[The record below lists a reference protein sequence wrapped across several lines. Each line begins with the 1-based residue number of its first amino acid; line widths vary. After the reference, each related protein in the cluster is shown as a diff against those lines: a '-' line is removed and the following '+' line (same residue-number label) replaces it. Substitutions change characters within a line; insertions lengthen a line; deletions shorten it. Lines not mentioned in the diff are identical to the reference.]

1 MLLPVQ
7 QFKDFINSYA
17 LFTPQ
22 DRILLAVSGGKDSVA
37 MVNLFAAA
45 GFQFGIAHC
54 NFNLRGEETERD
66 QNFVRNLASTLG
78 VQFHLQSFDT
88 EIYAKEHKIS
98 IQMAARDLRYQFFNE
113 LKETFQYQKI
123 AIAQHQ
129 NDAMETVILNL
140 IRGTGIAGLHGI
152 KVHHNDIIRPLLC
165 FNTANIEEMI
175 AENNISYV
183 EDSSNASTK
192 YARNQIRLNIIP
204 EMKKLNPSLESSFQK
219 NLDYFVELEELLIE
233 IVKNHRH
240 QLFNHTNDQIEISI
254 IELEKIR
261 PQKLILFE
269 LFRPFGFNITAIHN
283 LITCLSGEPG
293 RQFFSESHCI
303 TVDREMIT
311 IKKKEKFLVREQL
324 ITPQQSEAVFGS
336 YLLLIKEVETRPTSL
351 TTDSHYIYANADEFI
366 YPLKLRAWR
375 EGDTFKPF
383 GMNGVKKISDFL
395 ISQKIPVNNKKNI
408 PILVNGDGKII
419 WICGL
424 RNDDRFKVKSN
435 TKKIFILE
443 VIKS

>member
-22 DRILLAVSGGKDSVA
+22 DKILLAVSGGKDSVA
-37 MVNLFAAA
+37 MAHLFASA

-54 NFNLRGEETERD
+54 NFKLRGEESKRD
-66 QNFVRNLASTLG
+66 ESFVKNLASNLG
-78 VQFHLQSFDT
+78 VQFYLESFDT
-88 EIYAKEHKIS
+88 EIYAKQHKLS
-98 IQMAARDLRYQFFNE
+98 IQMAARDLRYQYFGE
-113 LKETFQYQKI
+113 LKESFGYQKI

-152 KVHHNDIIRPLLC
+152 KVHHNNIIRPLLC

-192 YARNQIRLNIIP
+192 YARNKIRLNIIP

-233 IVKNHRH
+233 NVKNHRN
-240 QLFNHTNDQIEISI
+240 QLFNFTNDQIEISI
-254 IELEKIR
+254 IELEKIK

-283 LITCLSGEPG
+283 LISCLSGEPG
-293 RQFFSESHCI
+293 RQFLSESHCI
-303 TVDREMIT
+303 TVDREIIS
-311 IKKKEKFLVREQL
+311 IKAKEKFLVREQL
-324 ITPQQSEAVFGS
+324 ITPQETEAVFGS
-336 YLLLIKEVETRPTSL
+336 YFLSIKKVETKPTNL
-351 TTDSHYIYANADEFI
+351 TTEAHFIFADADEFI

-383 GMNGVKKISDFL
+383 GMTGEKKVSDFL
-395 ISQKIPVNNKKNI
+395 ISQKIPVNNKRNI